1 MGDYT
6 KILNLIDEFIKN
18 LESQEFDI
26 KLRLHTDYTSDDIQT
41 MVLTAKVLRNIV
53 NAEMIKEMAQ
63 IGAEMEKNAKH

>member
-1 MGDYT
+1 MSDYT

-18 LESQEFDI
+18 LESQEFDL

-53 NAEMIKEMAQ
+53 NAEMIKEMAE
-63 IGAEMEKNAKH
+63 IGLEMEKNAKH

>member
-1 MGDYT
+1 MGDYA

-26 KLRLHTDYTSDDIQT
+26 KLRLHTGYTSDDIQT

-53 NAEMIKEMAQ
+53 NAEMIKEMAE
-63 IGAEMEKNAKH
+63 IGLEMEKNAKH

>member
-26 KLRLHTDYTSDDIQT
+26 KLRLHTEYTSDDIQT

-63 IGAEMEKNAKH
+63 IGAEMEKNAKY

>member
-53 NAEMIKEMAQ
+53 NAEMIKEMAE
-63 IGAEMEKNAKH
+63 IGLEMEKNAKY

>member
-26 KLRLHTDYTSDDIQT
+26 KLRLHTDYTSADIQT

-53 NAEMIKEMAQ
+53 NAEMIKEMAE
-63 IGAEMEKNAKH
+63 IGLEMEKNAKY

>member
-6 KILNLIDEFIKN
+6 NVLNLIDEFIKN
-18 LESQEFDI
+18 LESEEFDLE
-26 KLRLHTDYTSDDIQT
+26 LRLHTRYTSEDIQT
-41 MVLTAKVLRNIV
+41 MVLTANVLRNLV

>member
-18 LESQEFDI
+18 LESQEFDL

-53 NAEMIKEMAQ
+53 NAEMIKEMAE
-63 IGAEMEKNAKH
+63 IGLEMEKNAKY

>member
-41 MVLTAKVLRNIV
+41 MVLTAKVLRNIL
-53 NAEMIKEMAQ
+53 NAEMIKEMAE
-63 IGAEMEKNAKH
+63 IGLEMEKNAKY